1 LPTIGARE
9 NAKQHT
15 ALSDDTSGGDDSWLL
30 IAEGGWMVGQKFS
43 LGSHT
48 VLGRDSSCDITIPG
62 KHLSRQ
68 HAELAISGNRLQIRD
83 LDSANGT
90 YVNDK
95 LVTESELKPG
105 DTVRFD
111 VLVFRIQGPGSLKT
125 TAKTPSRQVQQPEPS
140 TLAENPSPIAK
151 NAIGKNRARPVGNRP
166 KNLQTSS
173 VQKATQSI
181 GTLLAVII
189 GAVIL
194 AAIAYL
200 MTQL

>member
-1 LPTIGARE
+1 MPTIGARE
-9 NAKQHT
+9 NAKQLT
-15 ALSDDTSGGDDSWLL
+15 AVADDRSAGDDSWLL

-43 LGSHT
+43 LGNHT
-48 VLGRDSSCDITIPG
+48 ILGRDSSCDITIPG
-62 KHLSRQ
+62 THLSRQ

-111 VLVFRIQGPGSLKT
+111 VLVFRIHGPGSLET
-125 TAKTPSRQVQQPEPS
+125 TAKTPNRRVKQSEPITS
-140 TLAENPSPIAK
+140 AEKPSPIANKPIAK
-151 NAIGKNRARPVGNRP
+151 NKLRPAGNLPVNR
-166 KNLQTSS
+166 QTST

-189 GAVIL
+189 GAIIL

-200 MTQL
+200 LTQL